1 MIALKLIEIV
11 ILVRI
16 LCQFVVSSRL
26 KLVEA
31 LDVSQ
36 RSYLL
41 RSPLLY
47 GSVGPRLVLNDNIA
61 IHLVENLWTRK
72 VIRQSEFLKSILVVP
87 LKIIIDVLFIFSVGL
102 FPVLQEIGSGGISAQ
117 VACGFA
123 LIQLVA

>member
-1 MIALKLIEIV
+1 MITLKLIVIV

-31 LDVSQ
+31 LDISQ

-72 VIRQSEFLKSILVVP
+72 VIR
-87 LKIIIDVLFIFSVGL
+87 
-102 FPVLQEIGSGGISAQ
+102 
-117 VACGFA
+117 
-123 LIQLVA
+123 